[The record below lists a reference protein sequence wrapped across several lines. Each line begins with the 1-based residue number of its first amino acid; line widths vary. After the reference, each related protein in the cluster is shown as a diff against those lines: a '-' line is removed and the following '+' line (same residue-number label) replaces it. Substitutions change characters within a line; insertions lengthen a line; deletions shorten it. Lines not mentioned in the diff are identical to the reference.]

1 LKAKIPEYVF
11 EGSVT
16 YDGAGV
22 KLRRMFG
29 SQRTTAITDPF
40 LLMDMFGSDNRAD
53 YDNGFP
59 WHPHRGIETIT
70 YQIKGKTFHEDS
82 EGHRGIIAPGEIQ
95 WMTAGSGIF
104 HEEMP
109 KPIYY
114 GEENKYRERNDSNAG
129 IQLWLNMPA
138 SSKMADPAYRSIR
151 SDQIPQISDDY
162 GNRIRIV
169 AGTVNRVSGALNEN
183 FQYDLMQRI
192 DPYYVEILMEPDTR
206 TSLSVPEG
214 HRAIMAIVEGSI
226 RVNGSTFNEKNVAV
240 LSKEG
245 TDIFIDSQA
254 NSRLIFLAGKPL
266 NEPIAWY
273 GPIVMNT
280 RDQLIQAFNELQ
292 EGKFVKN
299 RNPVWQ

>member
-1 LKAKIPEYVF
+1 MKIPEYVF
-11 EGSVT
+11 EGSVA

-29 SQRTTAITDPF
+29 SQRTAYITDPF
-40 LLMDMFGSDNRAD
+40 LLMDMFGSDRRED

-82 EGHRGIIAPGEIQ
+82 EGHSGVIFPGEIQ

-104 HEEMP
+104 HQEMP

-114 GEENKYRERNDSNAG
+114 GEESRYQQRDDSNAG

-138 SSKMADPAYRSIR
+138 TSKMSDPAYRSIKA
-151 SDQIPQISDDY
+151 DQIPQISDDY
-162 GNRIRIV
+162 GNKIRII
-169 AGTVNRVSGALNEN
+169 AGSVNRVSGALNEN
-183 FQYDLMQRI
+183 FQYDLMNRI
-192 DPYYVEILMEPDTR
+192 DPYYIEILMDADTK
-206 TSLSVPEG
+206 TSFSIPEG
-214 HRAIMAIVEGSI
+214 YRTMIAVLEGAIKI
-226 RVNGSTFNEKNVAV
+226 NGSPFNEKNVVV

-245 TDIFIDSQA
+245 MDVLIESNTG
-254 NSRLIFLAGKPL
+254 SRLILIAGKPL

-280 RDQLIQAFNELQ
+280 HDELVQAFEDLQ
-292 EGKFVKN
+292 EGKFVKTK
-299 RNPVWQ
+299 NPVWQ